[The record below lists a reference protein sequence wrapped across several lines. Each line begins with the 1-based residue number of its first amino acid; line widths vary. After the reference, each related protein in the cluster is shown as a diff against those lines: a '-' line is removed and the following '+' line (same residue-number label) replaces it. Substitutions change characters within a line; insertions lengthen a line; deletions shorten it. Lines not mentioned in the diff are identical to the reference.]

1 MIDAGIN
8 QIRTT
13 VKDFRYSVDVSQEYF
28 DRMSAKQVYA
38 DFLRHK
44 MKNSTRA
51 NIAMEEI
58 SRKYPCM
65 FPVSYEQNLKSLE
78 KSPKIDT
85 LIKKLNGIKS
95 ELYPKTGSLRER
107 LVAAGRV
114 TFDEV
119 KPVLK
124 GLKKQLLKIHVAI

>member
-1 MIDAGIN
+1 MRITQSI
-8 QIRTT
+8 TT
-13 VKDFRYSVDVSQEYF
+13 TRIAIATIFSLLGSIG
-28 DRMSAKQVYA
+28 
-38 DFLRHK
+38 
-44 MKNSTRA
+44 TRA

-107 LVAAGRV
+107 LVAAGRA